1 MIFLSSSIKVLK
13 FIFIGVLIFT
23 LTTTTIRISPTKKE
37 GVITYVA
44 IGDSITEG
52 LLENRELS
60 VTNGYYGYV
69 ADALR
74 NSGYD
79 INAYN
84 FAKSGATSPEI
95 LAQLHVVNQQLKT
108 PDILTMSVGINDLI
122 RHLRPI
128 RTKKFQQEYQE
139 AQQTVQQYSD
149 STTELPLA
157 WKRIKKDINRM
168 QKHITSMHLFFD
180 TNQDI
185 IDADSNAAKEIAATR
200 DETEKV
206 LADFNKAKISLLKK
220 YDDLDENTT
229 VVALAEEIKDIEKIL
244 TDFEDYITKQ
254 KKQAKKIHSSEG
266 KQEDFKQYIELL
278 TATESEIKNTVDK
291 LNDFHETL
299 SYIHV
304 MHKQAVVA
312 KKTIKVSKDKMESA
326 FDSAFNEIETT
337 KSNVEFIIY
346 QAQSQYPDVEI
357 FVLEYYNMLPYS
369 SEGLQNK
376 TVELITSLN
385 ESLEEVT
392 KETDAVYVPSF
403 EAFAEDYS
411 TYLPNENNIHP
422 GQDGYQTLAEQFI
435 MKINE
440 SYPPINEGQKEKE

>member
-1 MIFLSSSIKVLK
+1 MIFLSFSIKLLK
-13 FIFIGVLIFT
+13 YIFIGLFIFT

-37 GVITYVA
+37 GVLTYVA

-84 FAKSGATSPEI
+84 YAKSGATSPEI

-139 AQQTVQQYSD
+139 AQQTVQQYTD

-157 WKRIKKDINRM
+157 WKRTKKDLDRM
-168 QKHITSMHLFFD
+168 QKHLTSMHLFFD
-180 TNQDI
+180 TNKNI
-185 IDADSNAAKEIAATR
+185 LKANPSVAKEMKLTKKT
-200 DETEKV
+200 TEEM
-206 LADFNKAKISLLKK
+206 LADFSKVNISSAKK
-220 YDDLDENTT
+220 YDELDEDAT
-229 VVALAEEIKDIEKIL
+229 VVDLADEIKNIDKTL
-244 TDFEDYITKQ
+244 TEFEDFITQQRELTEKNTSSKN
-254 KKQAKKIHSSEG
+254 KKGEL
-266 KQEDFKQYIELL
+266 KQYIDLL
-278 TATESEIKNTVDK
+278 TSTESEISDTLDI

-304 MHKQAVVA
+304 MHKKAIVA
-312 KKTIKVSKDKMESA
+312 RDTIKSGKEKIDTA
-326 FDSAFNEIETT
+326 FDSAFNEIEIA
-337 KSNVEFIIY
+337 KGNIEVIIK
-346 QAQSQYPDVEI
+346 QAQTQYPDVEI
-357 FVLEYYNMLPYS
+357 FVLEYYNMVPYS
-369 SEGLQNK
+369 SESVQNR
-376 TVELITSLN
+376 TVELITALN
-385 ESLEEVT
+385 ESLEDVT
-392 KETDAVYVPSF
+392 DKTDAVYVPSF

-411 TYLPNENNIHP
+411 TYLPNEDNIHP

-435 MKINE
+435 IKINE
-440 SYPPINEGQKEKE
+440 SYPPIKEEVTDKE